1 MICRFLR
8 NIIIS
13 VTVAAGLT
21 ACVQEGGI
29 SANPALDTNKGG
41 INGHKTA
48 YSHSSYHSYG
58 RSNSSAAGV
67 VLNTSIADPPAS
79 YEQMAGTGGSI
90 WDRLRADFQLPNAAN
105 RPEVQAQINWLA
117 HNQGYLDRT
126 IRRAAPYMYLI
137 FQETQSRNLPA
148 ELVLLPIMESA
159 YNPFIRSSRGAVGLW
174 QLMSGTANG
183 FGVKQDFWYDGRR
196 DVYASTNAA
205 LDYLTYLQS
214 YFGGD
219 WLLAI
224 AAYDAGEGRLQS
236 AVHHNAE
243 RGLSTDFWSLS
254 LPAETQAYVPRLL
267 ALAAIIQ
274 NPGKYNLTL
283 PPITDQPYL
292 QQVDLGAPINLSQA
306 AEMAG
311 MSLAELKALNPGY
324 SRTSTGPN
332 GPYRLLLPIDRI
344 PMFKERLASMPAL
357 TKTTWGRY
365 KVQHGDTLSSIA
377 DHFDTSVAQLRSA
390 NHLKGNHVPVGRV
403 IMIPVGTEQVTPHIY
418 DLATGQK
425 TPLTADNVVD
435 QAANVAASQTPE
447 VSNVSTAT
455 TSTAAPSAGIA
466 TQQTSA
472 VATTQQSTTANN
484 TATAGNDE
492 ATDTAAAAA
501 AAEQRAAE
509 VSAKT
514 YHTIKRGETL
524 SMIARHYG
532 VTVSDI
538 QRWNNLKA
546 NKVLKLGTRL
556 IIYRA
561 SDETATATHKDD
573 SSNRKQASAVTT
585 RAVNSFNTYT
595 VRSGDTLLKI
605 ARERGISAEALQKL
619 NHLKS
624 SALREGQVLKV
635 PAAETAATVDAD
647 DKNTKITAT
656 ANKSKMRV
664 AHRSESAASK
674 TERTINNETHK
685 TEPKIVRYTVHAG
698 DNLIK
703 IANRYDVKVAS
714 LLKWNHLA
722 ENSVV
727 KPGQKL
733 VIYTEG

>member
-1 MICRFLR
+1 MICRLLK
-8 NIIIS
+8 NIIIAVM
-13 VTVAAGLT
+13 VTVGLT
-21 ACVQEGGI
+21 ACIQDGGM
-29 SANPALDTNKGG
+29 SSDPALGASG
-41 INGHKTA
+41 SAINGGKFG
-48 YSHSSYHSYG
+48 YSHTNYHDNNG
-58 RSNSSAAGV
+58 RNSSSGV
-67 VLNTSIADPPAS
+67 ILNPSIIEPPAS
-79 YEQMAGTGGSI
+79 YSQLMGTGGSL
-90 WDRLRADFQLPNAAN
+90 WDRLRTNFQLPPATN
-105 RPEVQAQINWLA
+105 RPQVQAQINWYM
-117 HNQGYLDRT
+117 HNQNYLDHI

-174 QLMSGTANG
+174 QLMSGTASG

-254 LPAETQAYVPRLL
+254 LPVETQAYVPRLL

-274 NPGKYNLTL
+274 NPGKYNIAL

-292 QQVDLGAPINLSQA
+292 QQVDLGAPINLTQA
-306 AEMAG
+306 ADMAG

-344 PMFKERLASMPAL
+344 PMFKERLAAMPAL

-365 KVQHGDTLSSIA
+365 KIQRGDTLNSIA
-377 DHFDTSVAQLRSA
+377 DRFDSSVAELRNV

-403 IMIPVGTEQVTPHIY
+403 IMIPMGREQVTPHIY

-425 TPLTADNVVD
+425 TPLTAENVVD
-435 QAANVAASQTPE
+435 QAANVAASQAPVTTAVTE
-447 VSNVSTAT
+447 NTTAVAAAT
-455 TSTAAPSAGIA
+455 TPTSNNTVA
-466 TQQTSA
+466 QSA
-472 VATTQQSTTANN
+472 VSDETIDEAATTTAEQSTTTRNSE
-484 TATAGNDE
+484 T
-492 ATDTAAAAA
+492 
-501 AAEQRAAE
+501 
-509 VSAKT
+509 KL
-514 YHTIKRGETL
+514 YHVIKHGETL
-524 SMIARHYG
+524 STIARHYD
-532 VTVSDI
+532 VTVNDLT
-538 QRWNNLKA
+538 RWNKLKSG
-546 NKVLKLGTRL
+546 KVLKPGSRL

-561 SDETATATHKDD
+561 AAGNNE
-573 SSNRKQASAVTT
+573 SAQEEHSALH
-585 RAVNSFNTYT
+585 RSAPAESANNSALNSYT
-595 VRSGDTLLKI
+595 VRSGDTLMKI
-605 ARERGISAEALQKL
+605 AREQGVSIEELKRI
-619 NHLKS
+619 NRLKS
-624 SALREGQVLKV
+624 NALRNGQMLRVPHAADNELHSEAKV
-635 PAAETAATVDAD
+635 
-647 DKNTKITAT
+647 I
-656 ANKSKMRV
+656 
-664 AHRSESAASK
+664 
-674 TERTINNETHK
+674 
-685 TEPKIVRYTVHAG
+685 RYTVHAG

-703 IANRYDVKVAS
+703 IANHYNVKVAS
-714 LLKWNHLA
+714 LRKWNHLA
-722 ENSVV
+722 EGAVV

>member
-1 MICRFLR
+1 MICRLIK

-13 VTVAAGLT
+13 VLVTVGLT
-21 ACVQEGGI
+21 ACIQGGGA
-29 SANPALDTNKGG
+29 SSDPALGVSSTANGG
-41 INGHKTA
+41 RPGYTHVN
-48 YSHSSYHSYG
+48 SHSNTRRG
-58 RSNSSAAGV
+58 VSSSGV
-67 VLNTSIADPPAS
+67 ILNTSFVEPPAS
-79 YEQMAGTGGSI
+79 YSQMMGTGGSL
-90 WDRLRADFQLPNAAN
+90 WDRLRTNFQLPPADN
-105 RPEVQAQINWLA
+105 RPQVQAQINWFV
-117 HNQGYLDRT
+117 HNQSYLDRT

-174 QLMSGTANG
+174 QLMSGTASG

-254 LPAETQAYVPRLL
+254 LPVETQAYVPRLL

-274 NPGKYNLTL
+274 NPGKYNVAL

-292 QQVDLGAPINLSQA
+292 QQVDLGAPINLTQA
-306 AEMAG
+306 ADMAG

-344 PMFKERLASMPAL
+344 PMFKERLAAMPAI

-365 KVQHGDTLSSIA
+365 KVQRGDTLNIIA
-377 DHFDTSVAQLRSA
+377 ERFDTTVAQLRNA
-390 NHLKGNHVPVGRV
+390 NHLKGSHVPVGRV

-425 TPLTADNVVD
+425 TPLTAENVVE
-435 QAANVAASQTPE
+435 QAANVAASQAPE
-447 VSNVSTAT
+447 
-455 TSTAAPSAGIA
+455 TSTVTENTTVAAATSTTTVA
-466 TQQTSA
+466 TQ
-472 VATTQQSTTANN
+472 ANN
-484 TATAGNDE
+484 TATATQQSAVSDE
-492 ATDTAAAAA
+492 EIDQAATHT
-501 AAEQRAAE
+501 AEQATAQKDTE
-509 VSAKT
+509 EKV
-514 YHTIKRGETL
+514 YHVIKHGETL

-532 VTVSDI
+532 VSVDELT
-538 QRWNNLKA
+538 RWNKA
-546 NKVLKLGTRL
+546 RMGKVLKPGTRL
-556 IIYRA
+556 IIYRN
-561 SDETATATHKDD
+561 
-573 SSNRKQASAVTT
+573 SSNAGATKQEKSSVPHRAASAATESVGSSSTML
-585 RAVNSFNTYT
+585 NNYT
-595 VRSGDTLLKI
+595 VRPGDTLLKI
-605 ARERGISAEALQKL
+605 AHEQGVSVDELKRI

-624 SALREGQVLKV
+624 NALRNGQVLKV
-635 PAAETAATVDAD
+635 PQPEASSAVAD
-647 DKNTKITAT
+647 EDTKNTHAAGSVTTKQVVHNEQASSANKKSTAT
-656 ANKSKMRV
+656 THA
-664 AHRSESAASK
+664 SAK
-674 TERTINNETHK
+674 VT
-685 TEPKIVRYTVHAG
+685 RYTVRAG
-698 DNLIK
+698 DNLIR
-703 IANRYDVKVAS
+703 IANRYNVKVAS
-714 LLKWNHLA
+714 LKKWNHLA
-722 ENSVV
+722 DNAMV

-733 VIYTEG
+733 VIYTD